1 MRVRLSERA
10 GTRVGDIN
18 LSSTLIKIQNQV
30 KESLTPKTQTVKV
43 DESQTVRESWHARV
57 GADQTRAR
65 LSYSPL
71 ALIGAYHL
79 MSQNKTVLK

>member
-43 DESQTVRESWHARV
+43 DESQTVRESWHERV
-57 GADQTRAR
+57 GDQTRAR
-65 LSYSPL
+65 LSNYPL